1 MMEMDSIKVTTGSF
15 GAIAV
20 ELWNLL
26 PDIVSL
32 TIGVMW
38 IVYLYNKIK
47 WENK

>member
-1 MMEMDSIKVTTGSF
+1 MLDSLKTTAGSF
-15 GAIAV
+15 GAIA
-20 ELWNLL
+20 LDFWNIL

-32 TIGVMW
+32 TIGVMR